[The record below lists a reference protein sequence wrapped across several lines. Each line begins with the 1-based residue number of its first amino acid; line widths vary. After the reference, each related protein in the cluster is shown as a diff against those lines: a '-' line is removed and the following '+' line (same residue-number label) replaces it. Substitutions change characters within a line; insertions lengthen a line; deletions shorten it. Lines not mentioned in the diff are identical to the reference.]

1 MYSFQVWW
9 KLKLYTRYL
18 ITKTI
23 YILVS
28 FHTLYFECFF
38 EVLFLFQVKPFSN
51 RCIQKSIYFYV
62 IFFINIK
69 ILPVF
74 LAFFGR
80 ISNDWKANFFLVLGH
95 LKSIGNLLYFYMFP
109 LLLLFIPKQCHA
121 HNSTQW
127 SMVWK
132 SQSVRESFLQPF
144 FQIKS
149 IVTQRDKRSV
159 KVVLIMIHFC
169 MLNERFSHSYVY
181 SIWLFMER
189 ADAVSH
195 IWFSWKLNYGWRLL
209 QKHFVFFCDSQI
221 LFTVFIFHT
230 DDRTTTYK
238 CMGILTNH

>member
-1 MYSFQVWW
+1 M
-9 KLKLYTRYL
+9 
-18 ITKTI
+18 
-23 YILVS
+23 VS

-69 ILPVF
+69 IKPVF
-74 LAFFGR
+74 LTFFGR

-181 SIWLFMER
+181 SIWLFYGIGRCRESYLIFMKAELWMT
-189 ADAVSH
+189 AITETFCVFL
-195 IWFSWKLNYGWRLL
+195 WFPNFVHCFHFSYGWS
-209 QKHFVFFCDSQI
+209 D
-221 LFTVFIFHT
+221 
-230 DDRTTTYK
+230 
-238 CMGILTNH
+238 NHL